1 MTRPFYS
8 IDPLPDGRFA
18 VLMIQPEEIA
28 RFVSQLHAEVF
39 LEALK
44 SGRQIEAPAPVAAE
58 PAPSLSPGDAVKAVK
73 DIYAPPA
80 PQAAPLSNPTD
91 ADWEMAFARL
101 RDGEKMSVVA
111 ETMGLAFTQ
120 LRGRWA
126 ARRRTEKAGA
136 EVVPAPVT
144 GTALVAAVK
153 HELTGG
159 DDAYSRPPKR
169 SNLLG
174 WTADEDAEVASANP
188 LELPALAE
196 KLGRSVTVLKARRDT
211 LERQVAKEISNV

>member
-1 MTRPFYS
+1 MTRPLHT
-8 IDPLPDGRFA
+8 IVAAQDGRFA
-18 VLMIQPEEIA
+18 VLRTIPVPVAEFNDLADAEI
-28 RFVSQLHAEVF
+28 FVRA
-39 LEALK
+39 
-44 SGRQIEAPAPVAAE
+44 IEASGPHAKAPEPDEATPPPADPRPQTP
-58 PAPSLSPGDAVKAVK
+58 PA
-73 DIYAPPA
+73 PA

-91 ADWEMAFARL
+91 ATWEMAFARL

-136 EVVPAPVT
+136 EVVPAPAA

-169 SNLLG
+169 SRLLD
-174 WTADEDAEVASANP
+174 WSADEDAEVASANP